1 MKISGMGM
9 NRLLRASSLLVTGGL
24 LAELVSILWFH
35 PLSFVLFVFI
45 AASLTGIGIVIFLAS
60 LVFVASSPSDDQGDV
75 RSVKACRAKVD
86 SSSPPAQEAEAPR
99 YKDTSSRELSQRRHV
114 PAGYTP

>member
-9 NRLLRASSLLVTGGL
+9 KRLLRASSLLVIAGL

-45 AASLTGIGIVIFLAS
+45 AAGLTAMGTLIFLAS
-60 LVFVASSPSDDQGDV
+60 LVFVAGPSTDNQG
-75 RSVKACRAKVD
+75 
-86 SSSPPAQEAEAPR
+86 
-99 YKDTSSRELSQRRHV
+99 
-114 PAGYTP
+114 